1 MFEID
6 KNARRL
12 SQSEKQQYLEDGY
25 VTGLPV
31 FSENAIKDIHD
42 WYEELSSKL
51 PKEIDINKTNMWH
64 KASKKFYDLCRT
76 PTILDYVEDLI
87 GPIMNFINSIF

>member
-31 FSENAIKDIHD
+31 FSENAIKDIQ
-42 WYEELSSKL
+42 KL
-51 PKEIDINKTNMWH
+51 DRDSFKVNCNKMLTDFDRNNI
-64 KASKKFYDLCRT
+64 AENLIKF
-76 PTILDYVEDLI
+76 IV
-87 GPIMNFINSIF
+87 